1 MGRLNIHSDVVAEIA
16 ARLDLREPNRL
27 AVETIAAEV
36 SQFFDVDGREAPFE
50 AVLDVATGVGKT
62 YVMTGTMELMVGA
75 HGITDFVVIAPGSA
89 ILHKTKDNFTP
100 GTRKSLLEPLSF
112 EPVLVTADNFASP
125 TMRNAM
131 DDPDQV
137 KIYLFTVQS
146 LLRPTS
152 KQGRKVHK
160 FQEGLGAEFYA
171 HLQSVERLAVFAD
184 EHHAY
189 YGKVFSAAVRDLKP
203 WVLLGLTATPHKQ
216 TPKDQI
222 IYRYP
227 LAAAIADKLVKTPVI
242 VGRKDDRNDALTK
255 LSDGITLLRAKQE
268 SVASYVSSTGAS
280 PVNSVM
286 LVVAKTIADA
296 DEYGE
301 ILRSSEFFG
310 GAFVDSVLVVHS
322 DSPDEALEALAAVED
337 ADSKVRVI
345 ISVGMLKEGWDVKNV
360 YVIAS
365 MRSSVSEILTEQTLG
380 RGMRLPFGAYT
391 EIEILDTL
399 EVIAHERYEELLRKA
414 GVLNEAFVDYR
425 TRAVLRTNA
434 QGQQVVVSETVETD
448 TNAVIAPVPN
458 GGDQDS
464 PARLVDDGIP
474 APVVTTVDE
483 RTDQASRAELRMKQT
498 ILRHPEAPEVKIPIL
513 RMSAVE
519 SSFSLADITET
530 DSFTRLGHSLAADP
544 EGELSRTLLGARVVT
559 GRDGIRRTQ
568 LVTVCAAD
576 RLKSST
582 TLFPEDDLRLSLTE
596 IVLASSS
603 VPARKNQ
610 RVAFKPLLDAFMQG
624 LGAAAQSV
632 LSANFERAGAR
643 LVSLVEAE
651 QRRFIAKPSYHEV
664 VEFKPFDPVRASDK
678 EVSADRHSG
687 YSRTLAYEGWRRSM
701 FSVVWFD
708 SSTERTVANMVD
720 DGESVAWWARLHIN
734 DLPIL
739 WSSAGQQYN
748 PDLLVIETDGTHW
761 VVEVKM
767 DKEMSTAAVQGKRDA
782 AKRWAN
788 YVTSDESVEQTWKYL
803 LASESDVATAKG
815 SWAALKQ
822 LVG

>member
-1 MGRLNIHSDVVAEIA
+1 MAEVA

-27 AVETIAAEV
+27 AVETISAEI
-36 SQFFDVDGREAPFE
+36 SQFFDVDERQPPFE

-62 YVMTGTMELMVGA
+62 YIMAATLELLVQA
-75 HGITDFVVIAPGSA
+75 HGVTDFVIITPGSA
-89 ILHKTKDNFTP
+89 ILNKTKANFTAGSP
-100 GTRKSLLEPLSF
+100 KSLLEPLSF
-112 EPVLVTADNFASP
+112 EPVLITADNFASP
-125 TMRNAM
+125 SMRAVM
-131 DDPDQV
+131 ADPDRV

-160 FQEGLGAEFYA
+160 FQEGLGAEFYG
-171 HLQSVERLAVFAD
+171 HLRSVERLAVFAD

-189 YGKVFSAAVRDLKP
+189 YGKAFSAAVRDLNP
-203 WVLLGLTATPHKQ
+203 WALLGLTATPHKQ
-216 TPKDQI
+216 TPQDQI

-242 VGRKDDRNDALTK
+242 VGRKDDRTDAITK
-255 LSDGITLLRAKQE
+255 LGDGITLLQAKQKAI
-268 SVASYVSSTGAS
+268 SAFADATGV
-280 PVNSVM
+280 PTVNPVM
-286 LVVAKTIADA
+286 LVVAKSISDA
-296 DEYGE
+296 DEYGA

-310 GAFVDSVLVVHS
+310 GIFGDAVLVVHS

-337 ADSKVRVI
+337 SDSTIRVI

-391 EIEILDTL
+391 DVEILDTL

-434 QGQQVVVSETVETD
+434 EGNQVVVRETTETD
-448 TNAVIAPVPN
+448 AKPVIASTEP
-458 GGDQDS
+458 S
-464 PARLVDDGIP
+464 PEGSMPAQQVHDDEP
-474 APVVTTVDE
+474 APVVTTVDQRNE
-483 RTDQASRAELRMKQT
+483 QAAKAAMKMKQVVAKSP
-498 ILRHPEAPEVKIPIL
+498 RAPAVAIPLL
-513 RMSAVE
+513 RMSAVQ

-530 DSFTRLGHSLAADP
+530 DAFAKLGKSLAADP

-568 LVTVCAAD
+568 LVTVSAAD
-576 RLKSST
+576 RVRSKA
-582 TLFPEDDLRLSLTE
+582 TLFPEDELRDRLTE
-596 IVLASSS
+596 MVLASAS

-610 RVAFKPLLDAFMQG
+610 RAAFQPLLEAFMQG
-624 LGAAAQSV
+624 LGSSAQTV
-632 LSANFERAGAR
+632 LSANLDRAGAR
-643 LVSLVEAE
+643 LVALVESE
-651 QRRFIAKPSYHEV
+651 QRRFMAKPSYQDV
-664 VEFKPFDPVRASDK
+664 VEVKPFDPVRMTDR
-678 EVSADRHSG
+678 ETSADRHSTFAR
-687 YSRTLAYEGWRRSM
+687 SLAYEGWKRSM
-701 FSVVWFD
+701 YDLVWFD
-708 SSTERTVANMVD
+708 SSTERAVANMVD
-720 DGESVAWWARLHIN
+720 DDNGVAWWVRLHIN

-748 PDLLVIETDGTHW
+748 PDLLVIEKGGTHW
-761 VVEVKM
+761 IVEVKM
-767 DKEMSTAAVQGKRDA
+767 DKEMSTASVQAKREA

-788 YVTSDESVEQTWKYL
+788 HVSADDSVGETWKYL
-803 LASESDVATAKG
+803 LVSETEVKTAKR

-822 LVG
+822 LGS